1 MVDFT
6 SVLWRKWQSGYV
18 AGLKPVYGGSI
29 PPFLVTGGLR
39 GWKQIFRSLAKFE
52 LGRRQVL
59 RRCGKE
65 EGNREVILRLLLWVP
80 LMKLLV

>member
-1 MVDFT
+1 M
-6 SVLWRKWQSGYV
+6 

-39 GWKQIFRSLAKFE
+39 GRKQIFRSLVKFE

-65 EGNREVILRLLLWVP
+65 EGSREVILRLLL
-80 LMKLLV
+80 